1 MGRAII
7 RQGDSTSH
15 GGTVIGGSLAD
26 LCEGKPIAF
35 VGHKVSCPKCR
46 GIHEI
51 IEGAPVTTL
60 YGKGVALEGMRT
72 SCGATLIATQFV
84 TTVEISGGGGGGGGA
99 YSRPNK
105 SSGVLLANAS
115 NHTGNRVVSGAD
127 DLDDFQDAQYDEQIQ
142 FVNAKGAKLDGVRY
156 ELKLADGTTMSGV
169 TDVEGRT
176 QRVVTDSPQAVQE
189 VTLKPKA
196 LEGCCSVHAE
206 NSGSEGTPITF
217 TPAGV
222 ATNPTD
228 IGSSVKQVST
238 PKGEARGLTSG
249 EIAMAR
255 QLFGSSIDYNKVK
268 VHNGEYLWLGL
279 QPNDT
284 AMTPNG
290 EMYFNPTRFQ
300 EDFSA
305 SSEFGDRLWFMH
317 EMVHVWQ
324 YQLGYP
330 VKMRGAL
337 RIGLSYKY
345 ALNPGLNLS
354 DYNMEAQGNVLSDY
368 WAEVLVGDPPALWQG
383 SSRGMK
389 SDFQRV
395 LATFISNPSDKRNLP
410 GGE

>member
-1 MGRAII
+1 M
-7 RQGDSTSH
+7 
-15 GGTVIGGSLAD
+15 
-26 LCEGKPIAF
+26 
-35 VGHKVSCPKCR
+35 
-46 GIHEI
+46 
-51 IEGAPVTTL
+51 IEFAAG
-60 YGKGVALEGMRT
+60 
-72 SCGATLIATQFV
+72 IAT
-84 TTVEISGGGGGGGGA
+84 
-99 YSRPNK
+99 
-105 SSGVLLANAS
+105 
-115 NHTGNRVVSGAD
+115 
-127 DLDDFQDAQYDEQIQ
+127 
-142 FVNAKGAKLDGVRY
+142 
-156 ELKLADGTTMSGV
+156 
-169 TDVEGRT
+169 
-176 QRVVTDSPQAVQE
+176 
-189 VTLKPKA
+189 
-196 LEGCCSVHAE
+196 GCCSVHAE

-228 IGSSVKQVST
+228 IGSSVKQLST

-395 LATFISNPSDKRNLP
+395 LATFISNPSDKRNQP